1 MIDNYFVLLHQIMI
15 KLWEKS
21 SNWSDDYWLLLLQ
34 LYLRKPVGVKP
45 VYSRAMVGLAME
57 LHIHPQVLFGKL
69 CQIATLQTPRI
80 ERIWERYGDNP
91 RRLNRAVRLLREM
104 KGYGHADEFYE
115 GVEVNESFEKD
126 FKPVADDSTWTPV
139 ALILVLDLYFRL
151 TPNTMVP
158 ETPEIQEL
166 SRLLKVRAADVVEVM
181 DIYQHIDPYL
191 NRRDVL
197 FNSLLGPCSEVWRRY
212 GNSDTERLAALADEL
227 KEYYHGS

>member
-1 MIDNYFVLLHQIMI
+1 MG
-15 KLWEKS
+15 KS

-45 VYSRAMVGLAME
+45 VYNRAMVGLAME

-80 ERIWERYGDNP
+80 ERIWERYSDNP

-126 FKPVADDSTWTPV
+126 FKPVADDTPWTPV

-151 TPNTMVP
+151 TPNTMVS

-166 SRLLKVRAADVVEVM
+166 SRLLKVRATDVVEVM

>member
-1 MIDNYFVLLHQIMI
+1 MG
-15 KLWEKS
+15 KS

-126 FKPVADDSTWTPV
+126 FKPVADDSPWTPV
-139 ALILVLDLYFRL
+139 ALVLVLDLYFRL
-151 TPNTMVP
+151 TPNTMVS

-166 SRLLKVRAADVVEVM
+166 SRLLKVRAAEVVEVM
-181 DIYQHIDPYL
+181 DVYQHIDPYL

-212 GNSDTERLAALADEL
+212 GNSDMERLAALANEL
-227 KEYYHGS
+227 KEYYYGS